1 MPTEH
6 EKAIADKKKYRDVKM
21 TFGKHNGELIADI
34 PNGYLEWLTDQEFV
48 ENRYPTLYRM
58 ALLEKKYRNDF
69 DIVIE

>member
-1 MPTEH
+1 M
-6 EKAIADKKKYRDVKM
+6 DRKYNDVKLP
-21 TFGKHNGELIADI
+21 FGKFENILLADI